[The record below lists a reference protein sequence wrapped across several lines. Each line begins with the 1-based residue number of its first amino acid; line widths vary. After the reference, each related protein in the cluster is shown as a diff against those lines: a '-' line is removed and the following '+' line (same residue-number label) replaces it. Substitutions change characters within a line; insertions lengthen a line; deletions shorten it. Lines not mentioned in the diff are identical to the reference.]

1 MNPRDVPSELRDAIT
16 TKALDA
22 LLEQSVERKFRT
34 GEVLWSAGDP
44 AEGIAVVLEGKI
56 RILRGSGGRQVVIHW
71 GEPGATLGE
80 VAFFTDGSYPATAI
94 AAEPTRVLILTR
106 SAVTRALAVDPNLA
120 LFFLKRMSLRV
131 QALVDRVD
139 HLTGN
144 RVQMRVARFV
154 LDRWRTSRKS
164 PRDSR
169 VAGGASA
176 FSLGMTQTALA
187 EELGTVREV
196 IVRSLRELKQAGAIE
211 SAGDGKYCVQDAA
224 LLERLA
230 ESAP

>member
-1 MNPRDVPSELRDAIT
+1 VRAGDVPRELREALT
-16 TKALDA
+16 AQGLDA
-22 LLEQSVERKFRT
+22 LLEQSVEKRIRT

-106 SAVTRALAVDPNLA
+106 SAVTRALAVDSNLA
-120 LFFLKRMSLRV
+120 LFFLRRMSLRV
-131 QALVDRVD
+131 QGLVDRVD

-144 RVQMRVARFV
+144 RVQIRLARFV
-154 LDRWRTSRKS
+154 LDRWRISHKS
-164 PRDSR
+164 ARGSG
-169 VAGGASA
+169 VASGTSA

-211 SAGDGKYCVQDAA
+211 SAGDGKFRIQDVA

-230 ESAP
+230 QTAP